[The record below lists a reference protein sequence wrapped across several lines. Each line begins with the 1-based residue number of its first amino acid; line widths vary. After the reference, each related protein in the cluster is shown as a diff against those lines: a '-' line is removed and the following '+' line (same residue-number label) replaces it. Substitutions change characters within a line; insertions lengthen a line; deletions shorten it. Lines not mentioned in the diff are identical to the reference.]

1 MVVHTRAR
9 ALVEWLVPH
18 VASWPRE
25 HRHTLTRHTCDLALT
40 VHDALLAARHL
51 EAGDKFLAL
60 RDADIALD
68 QLRQYLQMAWRWQW
82 LSHGQYEHVCTL
94 TEALGRL
101 LGGWRRS
108 TAVNSTAF
116 IKKGATPA

>member
-9 ALVEWLVPH
+9 ELVQWLVPH
-18 VASWPRE
+18 LASWPRE
-25 HRHTLTRHTCDLALT
+25 HRHTMTRHTCDLALT
-40 VHDALLAARHL
+40 VQDALVAARHL
-51 EAGDKFLAL
+51 DPQGRGFAL

-68 QLRQYLQMAWRWQW
+68 QLRQYLQLAWQWQW
-82 LSHGQYEHVCTL
+82 LKQSQYEHVCTL

-108 TAVNSTAF
+108 MAPLAF
-116 IKKGATPA
+116 SAKKEATPG

>member
-9 ALVEWLVPH
+9 ALVQWLVPH
-18 VASWPRE
+18 LASWPRE
-25 HRHTLTRHTCDLALT
+25 HRHTMTRHTCDLALT
-40 VHDALLAARHL
+40 VQDALVAARHL
-51 EAGDKFLAL
+51 DSQARGFAL

-68 QLRQYLQMAWRWQW
+68 QLRQYLQLAWHWQW
-82 LSHGQYEHVCTL
+82 FSQGQYEHVCTL

-108 TAVNSTAF
+108 MAAPAF
-116 IKKGATPA
+116 SAKKVATPG